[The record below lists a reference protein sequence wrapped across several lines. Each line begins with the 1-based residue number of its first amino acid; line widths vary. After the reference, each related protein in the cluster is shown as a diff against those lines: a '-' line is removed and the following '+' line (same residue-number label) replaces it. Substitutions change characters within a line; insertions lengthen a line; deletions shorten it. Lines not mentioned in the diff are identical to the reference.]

1 VPEKIPDARLKGE
14 PIMSSKNRMWLSSFS
29 SLVSGVLLLMAPT
42 TRGQLQVSGT
52 PGEDDVAVLVPE
64 DKQGGESEM

>member
-1 VPEKIPDARLKGE
+1 
-14 PIMSSKNRMWLSSFS
+14 MSSKNRMWLSSFS

-52 PGEDDVAVLVPE
+52 LGEDDVAVLVPE
-64 DKQGGESEM
+64 N